1 MEDKNLQGKPT
12 KPTEQQ
18 MAEWK
23 EKFKVITL
31 QGEFEDEVMTI
42 IAKKP
47 SRVSFERYQEE
58 VLKKGI
64 KAMRQFVK
72 ENILFPDPETVEQMF
87 KEKPGLVAGI
97 SNPLQEMMGAG
108 VDFTVIES

>member
-1 MEDKNLQGKPT
+1 MEEKNLQDKPA

-31 QGEFEDEVMTI
+31 QAEIDDETMTI

-47 SRVSFERYQEE
+47 SRISFERYQEE
-58 VLKKGI
+58 VLKKGV

-72 ENILFPDPETVEQMF
+72 ENVLFPDPETVEQMF
-87 KEKPGLVAGI
+87 KDKPGLVVGI

-108 VDFTVIES
+108 VDFTVTES